1 MQSSPER
8 CLEEEERRG
17 RGRREGV
24 MVMDAVITSHA
35 IAGRIERTAAVTEL
49 PDGDSISIFRRCLH
63 RTDAHGRSS
72 ERRLY
77 FKTRPLSSSLP
88 SPRLRS
94 LPSHPLPSTPPTHFP
109 FPIKGSVLPIQPINY
124 TSQSCSKPNHT
135 NPSLPCVFR
144 LLLSLTFMEPE
155 DERDDY
161 VGFGR

>member
-1 MQSSPER
+1 M
-8 CLEEEERRG
+8 EEERRG

-24 MVMDAVITSHA
+24 MVMDAFNTSHA
-35 IAGRIERTAAVTEL
+35 VAGRIERTAAVTEL
-49 PDGDSISIFRRCLH
+49 PDGDSLSIFRRYLH
-63 RTDAHGRSS
+63 RTDAIGRSS
-72 ERRLY
+72 DRRL
-77 FKTRPLSSSLP
+77 TSRRVLPPPSLP
-88 SPRLRS
+88 SPRPRS